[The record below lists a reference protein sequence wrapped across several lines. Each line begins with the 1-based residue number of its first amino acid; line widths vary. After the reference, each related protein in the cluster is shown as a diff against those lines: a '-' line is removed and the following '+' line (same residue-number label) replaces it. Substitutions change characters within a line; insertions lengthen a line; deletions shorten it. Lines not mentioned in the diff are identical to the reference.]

1 MKKLLHIAL
10 LLPLLG
16 QAQTA
21 QVHIAGSDYPA
32 IFAETNLSFKVRQR
46 IANDLKIVFSPSSSF
61 EEAQDQGTYGEVD
74 ATVSLPGGG
83 TAVTKDINGLKL
95 WAGVFKPNREK
106 TVFTTE
112 KESEGIF
119 LVDYNNVK
127 SVRLNEVASSNYVH
141 AFKLVD
147 AHSNAVQKAHEFM
160 AAMKNTD
167 WSTQPLQ
174 ALKNLHHLTP
184 EDEADFRDIEDYRA
198 FAELAQ
204 QHLILKI
211 TALGF
216 SLETRPE
223 VGDKKVLVYGNVL
236 IFYDGRW
243 GFGRFPGM

>member
-21 QVHIAGSDYPA
+21 QVHIAGSDYPV

-46 IANDLKIVFSPSSSF
+46 IASDLKIIFSPASSF
-61 EEAQDQGTYGEVD
+61 EEVKERGMYGKVEP
-74 ATVSLPGGG
+74 TVPLPGGG
-83 TAVTKDINGLKL
+83 TTVTNDINGFSL
-95 WAGVFKPNREK
+95 WAGVFKPNPQK
-106 TVFTTE
+106 TLFP
-112 KESEGIF
+112 KKNGGEGVF

-127 SVRLNEVASSNYVH
+127 SVRLNAVASSNYVH

-147 AHSNAVQKAHEFM
+147 AHSNAVKKAHEFM
-160 AAMKNTD
+160 ATMKNTD

-174 ALKNLHHLTP
+174 ALKDLHHMTS
-184 EDEADFRDIEDYRA
+184 EEREEMSDDEYLG
-198 FAELAQ
+198 FAETVQ
-204 QHLILKI
+204 QHLISKI